1 MHTAPALTSQMPQS
15 YGVCPHGIQYEHQRE
30 AGESTPLEFPP
41 AVYCHVPHCSSRTSK
56 ACQVMLK
63 RLSSLPPARHM
74 PYAISVRL
82 CCTCSSS
89 QFD

>member
-1 MHTAPALTSQMPQS
+1 MHTAPALTWQMPQS
-15 YGVCPHGIQYEHQRE
+15 YGVCPHGIQYEPQRK
-30 AGESTPLEFPP
+30 AGDSIPLEFSP
-41 AVYCHVPHCSSRTSK
+41 AVCSHVPHCSTHTSE

-74 PYAISVRL
+74 LYAISVRL

-89 QFD
+89 